1 MKIDVDES
9 NNKILLEYDEVEEF
23 DKFILVKHEKAF
35 QVLNPEE
42 TINIEAK
49 GFIPIEVS
57 AYIGEVSKWCSTIV
71 LVIHDD
77 FRSYNYLNDL
87 KNKEQLHKL
96 YLDYRGEI
104 FEDDIGGI
112 DGNISRED
120 EV

>member
-23 DKFILVKHEKAF
+23 DKFILVKHEQAF
-35 QVLNPEE
+35 QVLNPEK

-57 AYIGEVSKWCSTIV
+57 AYIGEVSKWCSNIV

-104 FEDDIGGI
+104 QDDEIGGI

-120 EV
+120 